1 MEFRNVH
8 STEKSN
14 SIKLTKNN
22 MYAIKTFYYTLLTL
36 LILSSTSCG
45 VYNFTGG
52 SIATNVKTINI
63 SVFPNESSSGPP
75 SMSQSLTEKIKDY
88 YQSNSKLTVVTDNG
102 DWQLSG
108 YISGYVVTPVAPK
121 ANETTALSRL
131 TITVKAEFVNTKDET
146 QNFSQAF
153 SFYGDFDQ
161 TKSLSAVEKS
171 LVDEI
176 LNQIVFD
183 IFTKTTS
190 NW

>member
-1 MEFRNVH
+1 M
-8 STEKSN
+8 
-14 SIKLTKNN
+14 LC
-22 MYAIKTFYYTLLTL
+22 LLLL
-36 LILSSTSCG
+36 LILSGCG

-52 SIATNVKTINI
+52 SIPSDVKNI
-63 SVFPNESSSGPP
+63 SIAVFYNESGSGPP
-75 SMSQSLTEKIKDY
+75 TMSQQLTEKLKDY
-88 YQSNSKLTVVTDNG
+88 YQSNSKLSIVNSNG

-108 YISGYVVTPVAPK
+108 MIVGYTVSPLAPK

-131 TITVKAEFVNTKDET
+131 TITVKAEFINTKNEE
-146 QNFSQAF
+146 QNFNQNF

-161 TKSLSAVEKS
+161 SKSLTEVENK

-176 LNQIVFD
+176 LQQIVFD

>member
-1 MEFRNVH
+1 MKTH
-8 STEKSN
+8 YL
-14 SIKLTKNN
+14 SIS
-22 MYAIKTFYYTLLTL
+22 LLSIL
-36 LILSSTSCG
+36 LLVLNGCG

-52 SIATNVKTINI
+52 AIPPEVKTISI
-63 SVFPNESSSGPP
+63 AVFYNESASGPP
-75 SMSQSLTEKIKDY
+75 NMSQLLTEKVKDY
-88 YQSNSKLTVVTDNG
+88 YQSNSKLTVVTANG

-108 YISGYVVTPVAPK
+108 YISSYVVTPVAPK

-161 TKSLSAVEKS
+161 TKSLSAVENS

>member
-1 MEFRNVH
+1 
-8 STEKSN
+8 
-14 SIKLTKNN
+14 
-22 MYAIKTFYYTLLTL
+22 MYAIKTFHYTLFTL
-36 LILSSTSCG
+36 LILTTASCG

-52 SIATNVKTINI
+52 SIASNVKTINI

-75 SMSQSLTEKIKDY
+75 SMSQLLTEKIKDY
-88 YQSNSKLTVVTDNG
+88 YQSNSKLTVVTANG

-108 YISGYVVTPVAPK
+108 YISSYVVTPVAPK

-161 TKSLSAVEKS
+161 TKSLSAVENS